1 MTNLVLVRH
10 GETIWHAENRYAGI
24 SDVALTPRG
33 YEQAKLLAGWA
44 RTAGLDAVWVSP
56 LLRAQET
63 AALAARAGGLM
74 PQVDE
79 RLHELDFGQGEGRTV
94 AEMEQL
100 FPEAL
105 AAYHSDPVA
114 HHLPGGEDPQKA
126 VERVIACF
134 KDITLAYPC
143 GRVLVVAHTTLFRLA
158 LCRLLGIPLRLYRT
172 VFPFM
177 RNGALTEIRLDGDT
191 VALFEFN
198 APIES
203 RIAPVSQPVAEAE
216 TTLRMVRETR

>member
-10 GETIWHAENRYAGI
+10 GETIWHEENRYAGI

-33 YEQAKLLAGWA
+33 YEQAKLLAAWA
-44 RTAGLDAVWVSP
+44 RSAGLDAVWVSP

-63 AALAARAGGLM
+63 AALAARAAGLT

-79 RLHELDFGQGEGRTV
+79 RLHELDFGQGEGRTI

-105 AAYHSDPVA
+105 AAYLADPVT
-114 HHLPGGEDPQKA
+114 HHLPGGVDPQKV
-126 VERVIACF
+126 VECVIACF
-134 KDITLAYPC
+134 KDITLAYPG

-172 VFPFM
+172 VFPFI
-177 RNGALTEIRLDGDT
+177 RHEALTEIRLVGDT
-191 VALFEFN
+191 MALFEFN

-203 RIAPVSQPVAEAE
+203 RITPF
-216 TTLRMVRETR
+216 LYR